1 MTDIYCDCAD
11 LEQIR
16 EMKKNPLVCGFTTN
30 PTLIRNAGVTD
41 YEAFCKE
48 ALQIVEGLPISFE
61 VFSDEWDEMEKQARK
76 IASWGKNVNVKIPI
90 TNTKGE
96 SAAPLVAKL
105 SVNNITCNVTA
116 ILTKQQAL
124 SLAEQT
130 IPYIEGR
137 GNPNI
142 IISIFCGRISDAGYD
157 PEESVYYTKGIF
169 SKNDKAKILWASTR
183 EVLNIYQA
191 EKCGCHIITVT
202 PDLLK
207 RYEALKGKDLTEYSR
222 DTVRMFYNDAKK
234 AGYTL

>member
-1 MTDIYCDCAD
+1 MIDIYLDCAD
-11 LEQIR
+11 LAQ
-16 EMKKNPLVCGFTTN
+16 MKEGRKNPLVKGFTTN
-30 PTLIRNAGVTD
+30 PTLMRTAGVTD
-41 YEAFCKE
+41 YEAFAKE

-130 IPYIEGR
+130 IHYIEGR

-142 IISIFCGRISDAGYD
+142 IISIFCGRI
-157 PEESVYYTKGIF
+157 
-169 SKNDKAKILWASTR
+169 
-183 EVLNIYQA
+183 
-191 EKCGCHIITVT
+191 
-202 PDLLK
+202 
-207 RYEALKGKDLTEYSR
+207 
-222 DTVRMFYNDAKK
+222 
-234 AGYTL
+234 